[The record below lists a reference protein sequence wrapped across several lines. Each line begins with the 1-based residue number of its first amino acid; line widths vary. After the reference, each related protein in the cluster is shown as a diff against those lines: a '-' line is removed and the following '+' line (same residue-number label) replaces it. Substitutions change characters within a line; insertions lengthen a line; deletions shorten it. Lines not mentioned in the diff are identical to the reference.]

1 MHKGKIF
8 LGCHC
13 EIIPLFKVNC
23 QHPYHCKTESVGG
36 EWEIYLLGN
45 LLMIYTI
52 VVRYTSLG
60 LPNDLSLIRW
70 GLRFFWDTKG
80 NPVTSA
86 HILCPQHVTRES
98 SYVIILGYLTT
109 EFVEN
114 LPMSQLWL
122 DGEIPEYFIGPK
134 TSGKPCMLSFRDEM
148 GEALVRMVD
157 SRHRAIRNNWFKTE
171 YSRNW
176 EK

>member
-1 MHKGKIF
+1 
-8 LGCHC
+8 
-13 EIIPLFKVNC
+13 
-23 QHPYHCKTESVGG
+23 
-36 EWEIYLLGN
+36 
-45 LLMIYTI
+45 MIYTI

-80 NPVTSA
+80 NPAASA

-109 EFVEN
+109 EFVEK
-114 LPMSQLWL
+114 PPYVTIVWL
-122 DGEIPEYFIGPK
+122 DSEIPEYFIGPK
-134 TSGKPCMLSFRDEM
+134 TSRKSCMLSFRDEM

-157 SRHRAIRNNWFKTE
+157 S
-171 YSRNW
+171 S
-176 EK
+176 